1 MNPINGDIYRDARG
15 ELRFMN
21 AFDMTRVKRM
31 YAILPEIGVVRAWQG
46 HRLETKWF
54 HVAKGSFR
62 VKTAVFDDTARIQE
76 IILSDKQ
83 IRVVEIAPG
92 HFNGF
97 EALEPGSILVV
108 FSDLLV
114 EESRADD
121 YRLDTATLPW

>member
-1 MNPINGDIYRDARG
+1 MNPINGDIFRDARG
-15 ELRFMN
+15 DLRFIN

-31 YAILPEIGVVRAWQG
+31 YAVLPEIGVVRAWQG

-54 HVAKGSFR
+54 HAAKGSFR
-62 VKTAVFDDTARIQE
+62 VKTAVFDDTTRVQE

-83 IRVVEIAPG
+83 IRLVEIAPG

-97 EALEPGSILVV
+97 EALEPGSILMV

-121 YRLDTATLPW
+121 YRLDTETLPW